1 MRSMEGGIA
10 ILLLLM
16 LFAVGVAFALAFTS
30 LGGALGLRRRKDAKD
45 EADAADEGQPEHTH
59 PTTPYH
65 ENTRFTRPE
74 HDGARTEAKS
84 THD

>member
-1 MRSMEGGIA
+1 MEGGVA
-10 ILLLLM
+10 ILLLL
-16 LFAVGVAFALAFTS
+16 LLLAVGVAFALAFTS

-45 EADAADEGQPEHTH
+45 AVDEGQPTHTH

-74 HDGARTEAKS
+74 DERARTEAKS

>member
-1 MRSMEGGIA
+1 MEGGVA

-30 LGGALGLRRRKDAKD
+30 LGGALGLQRRKDAK
-45 EADAADEGQPEHTH
+45 EAADEETPVHTH

-74 HDGARTEAKS
+74 HDDARTETKS

>member
-1 MRSMEGGIA
+1 MEGGVA

-16 LFAVGVAFALAFTS
+16 LVVGGVAFALAFTS

-45 EADAADEGQPEHTH
+45 AADEEQPTHTH

-65 ENTRFTRPE
+65 ENTRFSRPE
-74 HDGARTEAKS
+74 DEDARAEAKS
-84 THD
+84 TQD

>member
-1 MRSMEGGIA
+1 MEGGVA

-45 EADAADEGQPEHTH
+45 AADEDEEKPVHTH

-74 HDGARTEAKS
+74 DGARTEAKS

>member
-1 MRSMEGGIA
+1 MEGGIA

-30 LGGALGLRRRKDAKD
+30 LGGALGLRRRKDAK
-45 EADAADEGQPEHTH
+45 EEADEGQPKHRH

-65 ENTRFTRPE
+65 ENTRFTRPG
-74 HDGARTEAKS
+74 HDETPAEAKS

>member
-1 MRSMEGGIA
+1 MEGGVA

-16 LFAVGVAFALAFTS
+16 LVAVGVAFAVAFTS

-45 EADAADEGQPEHTH
+45 AADEEGRPTHTR

-74 HDGARTEAKS
+74 DEAA
-84 THD
+84 HAEAQPRRD

>member
-1 MRSMEGGIA
+1 MEGGVA

-16 LFAVGVAFALAFTS
+16 LAAAGVAFALAFTS

-45 EADAADEGQPEHTH
+45 AADEGRPEHTQ

-74 HDGARTEAKS
+74 HDDAGTEAKS